1 MRESPLLCLAAQ
13 REFDDLFGALGG
25 ADAAAGAVARI
36 HLRNAVHD
44 MDGVRRAGVL
54 TVAVAEAAVSGTAT
68 IDASALANGV
78 YFVKLNNGKTVKV
91 VK

>member
-1 MRESPLLCLAAQ
+1 MRYLCTKGKFLY
-13 REFDDLFGALGG
+13 L
-25 ADAAAGAVARI
+25 
-36 HLRNAVHD
+36 
-44 MDGVRRAGVL
+44 AGVK
-54 TVAVAEAAVSGTAT
+54 VAEAAVSGTAT